1 MNRGLFLTM
10 LTLAGAIAAPL
21 PLIAPSPAVAANPVQ
36 KKLDL
41 ADRVVGIYEGA
52 VTSDSRGSSRN
63 NITITITKIG
73 RNMVEISCDYARIPS
88 RRIQLEQVADS
99 IQAVS
104 GSDITFLVELQRD
117 PNRID
122 LYIDGAALLVRRV

>member
-41 ADRVVGIYEGA
+41 ADRVVGTYEGA
-52 VTSDSRGSSRN
+52 VVSDSRGSSRN
-63 NITITITKIG
+63 NITVTITKIG
-73 RNMVEISCDYARIPS
+73 RNMIEIKCDYARIPS
-88 RRIQLEQVADS
+88 RRVQLEQVAES

-117 PNRID
+117 ANRID
-122 LYIDGAALLVRRV
+122 LYIDGAALMVKRS

>member
-1 MNRGLFLTM
+1 MKRGLFLTM
-10 LTLAGAIAAPL
+10 ITFVGAIAAPL
-21 PLIAPSPAVAANPVQ
+21 ALTAPTVALAANPVQ

-41 ADRVVGIYEGA
+41 ADRVVGTYEGA

-63 NITITITKIG
+63 NITVTITKIG
-73 RNMVEISCDYARIPS
+73 RNMIEIKCDYARIPS
-88 RRIQLEQVADS
+88 RRVQLEQVADS

-117 PNRID
+117 ADRID
-122 LYIDGAALLVRRV
+122 LYIDGAALLVRRS